1 MKRLFLIGAIAGM
14 LFAPGVCRAETNAI
28 SAAEKADNLKLE
40 KDQLTRRQ
48 ADTLPLKNIKKVILF
63 TGSSPFL
70 DQAVYTVD
78 SFRQAVVVKLKD
90 MGITVIPASSATA
103 ADWRALP
110 CVGVDITL
118 LPNLSAADHTK
129 TVDLY
134 YKLDVTVIEHVIL
147 THDRSITAF
156 VKTYE
161 QEKSEWLTPPDFMK
175 IHESFDAIFD
185 KFAADYAFA
194 QKL

>member
-90 MGITVIPASSATA
+90 MGITVIP
-103 ADWRALP
+103 
-110 CVGVDITL
+110 GI
-118 LPNLSAADHTK
+118 
-129 TVDLY
+129 
-134 YKLDVTVIEHVIL
+134 
-147 THDRSITAF
+147 
-156 VKTYE
+156 
-161 QEKSEWLTPPDFMK
+161 
-175 IHESFDAIFD
+175 
-185 KFAADYAFA
+185 
-194 QKL
+194 